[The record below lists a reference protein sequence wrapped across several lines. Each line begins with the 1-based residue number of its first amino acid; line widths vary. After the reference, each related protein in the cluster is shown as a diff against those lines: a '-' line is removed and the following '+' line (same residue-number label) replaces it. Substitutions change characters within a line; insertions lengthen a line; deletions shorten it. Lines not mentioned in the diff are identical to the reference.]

1 MVTNKTYAASAA
13 DIKKNWY
20 VVNADGQTLGRL
32 SSKIAKIIIGK
43 HKATYTPN
51 VDCGDFVVVVNASK
65 VKVTGNRLDDKKYYR
80 HSTYTGGGLKVE
92 SLGNLL
98 GQGKVDKIIRAAVW
112 GMIPHNRLGRRMITK
127 LKVYGGSDH
136 PHVSQNPQEMT
147 I

>member
-32 SSKIAKIIIGK
+32 SSKIAKVIVGK

>member
-1 MVTNKTYAASAA
+1 M
-13 DIKKNWY
+13 
-20 VVNADGQTLGRL
+20 
-32 SSKIAKIIIGK
+32 
-43 HKATYTPN
+43 
-51 VDCGDFVVVVNASK
+51 
-65 VKVTGNRLDDKKYYR
+65 
-80 HSTYTGGGLKVE
+80 E